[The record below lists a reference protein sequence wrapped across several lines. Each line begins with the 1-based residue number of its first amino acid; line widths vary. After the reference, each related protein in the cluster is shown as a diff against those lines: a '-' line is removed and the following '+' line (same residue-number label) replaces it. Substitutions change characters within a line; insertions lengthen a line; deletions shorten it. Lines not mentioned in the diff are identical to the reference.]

1 MSAAKFFSKAKK
13 LTFEDRVELAH
24 RLWDEFMDG
33 FQDWKAPPMPK
44 GAFAWKTLKAQIDV
58 GLSRD
63 ERIELAQRMWG
74 NIVDDGYDP
83 PPTPEQIAELDRR
96 AEAALKRPGRGTAIE
111 EVSARIR
118 KRILGKR

>member
-1 MSAAKFFSKAKK
+1 MLVAKFFSEAKK

-33 FQDWKAPPMPK
+33 FQGWKAPPMPE
-44 GAFAWKTLKAQIDV
+44 GFFAWKTLKAQIDA

-63 ERIELAQRMWG
+63 ERIELAQQMWG

-96 AEAALKRPGRGTAIE
+96 LADFEKNPHGGIPWEQVKAEMRQRFGWG
-111 EVSARIR
+111 
-118 KRILGKR
+118 

>member
-1 MSAAKFFSKAKK
+1 MTVAKFFSKAKK

-24 RLWDEFMDG
+24 RLWDRFMDG
-33 FQDWKAPPMPK
+33 FQDWKAPPMPE
-44 GAFAWKTLKAQIDV
+44 GVFAWKTLKAQIDV

-96 AEAALKRPGRGTAIE
+96 LADFEKNPHVGIPWEQVKAEMRQRFGW
-111 EVSARIR
+111 
-118 KRILGKR
+118 